1 VKYLA
6 TNDVAETTLANG
18 ILNVPTTSGAA
29 HSKLLKTPPKFNVF
43 VSIFN
48 NPNTTT
54 TPVTLIGSANQD
66 TFSTFIN
73 SWQAGHSKDLA
84 GGLKNVDKQI
94 DAQIKQAGA
103 GSQVP

>member
-1 VKYLA
+1 
-6 TNDVAETTLANG
+6 
-18 ILNVPTTSGAA
+18 
-29 HSKLLKTPPKFNVF
+29 
-43 VSIFN
+43 
-48 NPNTTT
+48 
-54 TPVTLIGSANQD
+54 VTLIGSANQD

-94 DAQIKQAGA
+94 DAQLKQAGA